1 MALRNPPS
9 WLQNGSHPAENDR
22 LTTTGAIW
30 NVKGIADYSSFKVSQ
45 SATPAMTISVAAG
58 HALVQGTQ
66 TASQGLYIIYNDAA
80 TTVAVTTASTT
91 LPRIDRVCL
100 TVQDAFYGGTANNQV
115 ILQVIAGTPNASP
128 AAPAEPANSLTLAL
142 LAVAANQTTIVN
154 GNITDSRTT
163 AQLSENAFT
172 ATNVA
177 ANTLTVNG
185 ITSQTGKALKINDS
199 TGTQKFA
206 VAVDGTVTFPDGTT
220 QATAAVGGV
229 TSVSGG
235 NGITSTGTTAVS
247 VAIDTLITA
256 DLTTAQTLTN
266 KILTAPQ
273 INLGVNT
280 QSGTTYTTV
289 LADNGKLITQTNAS
303 AITTTIP
310 PNSSVAYPVG
320 AQLNFV
326 QLGAGQLTIQGGA
339 GVTVVSTGATASA
352 PKCRAQYS
360 SATAIQVSANNWL
373 VAGDIS

>member
-30 NVKGIADYSSFKVSQ
+30 NVKGIADYGSFKVSQ
-45 SATPAMTISVAAG
+45 SATPAMTVSVAGG
-58 HALVQGTQ
+58 HALVEGTQ
-66 TASQGLYIIYNDAA
+66 TASQGLYIVYNDAA
-80 TTVAVTTASTT
+80 VTVAVTTASPT
-91 LPRIDRVCL
+91 LPRIDRLCL

-115 ILQVIAGTPNASP
+115 ILQVIAGTPNATP
-128 AAPAEPANSLTLAL
+128 TAPAEPANSLTLAL
-142 LAVAANQTTIVN
+142 IAVAANQTTIVN

-172 ATNVA
+172 AANVA

-185 ITSQTGKALKINDS
+185 ITSQTGKAFKINDS

-235 NGITSTGTTAVS
+235 NGITSTGTTAIS

-273 INLGVNT
+273 VNLGVNT

-303 AITTTIP
+303 SITTTIP

-326 QLGAGQLTIQGGA
+326 QLGAGQVTIQGGA

-352 PKCRAQYS
+352 PKCRVQYS
-360 SATAIQVSANNWL
+360 TATAIQVSADNWL

>member
-30 NVKGIADYSSFKVSQ
+30 NVKGIADYGSFRVSQ
-45 SATPAMTISVAAG
+45 SGTPAMTVSVAAG
-58 HALVQGTQ
+58 HALVEGTQ
-66 TASQGLYIIYNDAA
+66 TASQGLYIVYNDAA
-80 TTVAVTTASTT
+80 TTVAVTTASPT
-91 LPRIDRVCL
+91 LPRIDRLCL

-115 ILQVIAGTPNASP
+115 ILQVIAGTPNATP
-128 AAPAEPANSLTLAL
+128 VAPAEPANSLTLAL
-142 LAVAANQTTIVN
+142 IAVAANQTTIVN

-172 ATNVA
+172 AANVA
-177 ANTLTVNG
+177 ADTLTVNG
-185 ITSQTGKALKINDS
+185 ISGQTGKAFKINDN

-206 VAVDGTVTFPDGTT
+206 VAVDGTVTFPDGST

-235 NGITSTGTTAVS
+235 NGITATGTTAVS

-256 DLTTAQTLTN
+256 DLTSAQTLTN

-289 LADNGKLITQTNAS
+289 LADNGKLVTQTNSS

-310 PNSSVAYPVG
+310 PISSVAYPVG
-320 AQLNFV
+320 AQLNFA
-326 QLGAGQLTIQGGA
+326 QLGTGQLTIQGGA
-339 GVTVVSTGATASA
+339 GVTIVSTGAAAAT
-352 PKCRAQYS
+352 PKCREQYS
-360 SATAIQVSANNWL
+360 TLTAIQVSNDNWL
-373 VAGDIS
+373 VVGDIE

>member
-30 NVKGIADYSSFKVSQ
+30 NVKGIADYGSFKVSQ

-58 HALVQGTQ
+58 HALVEGTQ

-115 ILQVIAGTPNASP
+115 ILQVVAGTPNASP
-128 AAPAEPANSLTLAL
+128 TAPAEPANSLTLAL

-154 GNITDSRTT
+154 GNITDSRQT

-172 ATNVA
+172 AANVA

-185 ITSQTGKALKINDS
+185 ISGQTGKAFKINDN

-206 VAVDGTVTFPDGTT
+206 VAVDGTVTFQDGST
-220 QATAAVGGV
+220 QSTAAVGGV

-235 NGITSTGTTAVS
+235 NGITATGTTAVS

-320 AQLNFV
+320 AQLNFT

-360 SATAIQVSANNWL
+360 SATAIQISANNWL